1 MARFSVKTDAS
12 EHLQEVFTKNIRVR
26 MALYD
31 VRQTALAEAM
41 HLTQAT
47 LSTKLNRRTEW
58 TVADLSLLH
67 I

>member
-41 HLTQAT
+41 HLNGLLRT
-47 LSTKLNRRTEW
+47 LQMQQSFFESQSKIL
-58 TVADLSLLH
+58 
-67 I
+67 